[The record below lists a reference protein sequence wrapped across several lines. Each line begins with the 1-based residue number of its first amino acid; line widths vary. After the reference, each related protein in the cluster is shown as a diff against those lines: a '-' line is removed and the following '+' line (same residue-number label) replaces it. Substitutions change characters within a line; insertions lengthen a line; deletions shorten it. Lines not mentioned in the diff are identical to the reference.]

1 MLVRYKK
8 ALEKIAMGLISLM
21 PQEKD
26 VKRLMETMQHYEQDD
41 NWVLYLWKKG
51 EEYVGIVGI
60 LVDDTMATV
69 QHITVIPSYRGEGVA
84 LEMLQELRDSG
95 QFKTIQGNDET
106 ASFLQKYLPL
116 FLEDKN

>member
-26 VKRLMETMQHYEQDD
+26 IKRLMETIQQYDQNE
-41 NWVLYLWKKG
+41 NWTLYLWKKG
-51 EEYVGIVGI
+51 DEYVGTVGI
-60 LVDDTMATV
+60 VEEEKTAII

-84 LEMLQELRDSG
+84 LEMLQELQDMG
-95 QFKTIQGNDET
+95 YEHIQANDDT
-106 ASFLQKYLPL
+106 SAFVQKCIPILK
-116 FLEDKN
+116 EAD